1 LLLKQVNIIKIGVI
15 YICFFFSFL
24 SCNYFFLPY
33 LNITSSFSCMK
44 MVCLGPRKKEKKSNV
59 LSPDDVTSRGLKKSP
74 TSKLKNSKTNSSLA
88 PPSIASNT
96 TKKTAPRPS
105 LDAGHKTG
113 LPRPTSRNS
122 LVPNNGRAPSPVRRP
137 GSRPVARPVSRPTS
151 PPSKPSRPSSITSPP
166 SKPSRPSSITSP
178 PSKPSRP
185 SSIVSVKSNHTTASV
200 ASTRPTTRNSSQV
213 SSAAAS
219 ITKRSPIT
227 MKEEFKGLKAQVKK
241 TFFFVYM

>member
-1 LLLKQVNIIKIGVI
+1 
-15 YICFFFSFL
+15 
-24 SCNYFFLPY
+24 
-33 LNITSSFSCMK
+33 MK

-166 SKPSRPSSITSP
+166 SKPSRPSSI
-178 PSKPSRP
+178 
-185 SSIVSVKSNHTTASV
+185 VSVKSNHTTASV

>member
-166 SKPSRPSSITSP
+166 SKPSRPSSI
-178 PSKPSRP
+178 
-185 SSIVSVKSNHTTASV
+185 VSVKSNHTTASV